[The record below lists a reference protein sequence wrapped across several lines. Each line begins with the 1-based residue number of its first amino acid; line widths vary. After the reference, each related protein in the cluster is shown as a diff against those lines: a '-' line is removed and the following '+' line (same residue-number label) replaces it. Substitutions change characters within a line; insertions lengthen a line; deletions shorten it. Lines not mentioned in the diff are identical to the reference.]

1 LSHPADEPEV
11 LVVGGGP
18 AGAAAAITLA
28 SAGRRVLLVDAEGAG
43 SAAAGGLAVGEALPP
58 AARPLLRDLGV
69 LAAVEAGGHLPCVG
83 NVSVWGAPTPVT
95 RDFLRH
101 PHGPGWH
108 LDRARFDASLRRAA
122 AEAGAEVRCGAR
134 VVAVEREGD
143 GGDGEHPESRR
154 APERERQLAAAW
166 RARLRGDG
174 AERSI
179 RCRWLIDASGRAGVV
194 ARRVGAIR
202 RRDER
207 LLAFVARFRPTAGAE
222 EDRDD
227 RTWIEAVAGGW
238 WYSARV
244 PGGDRIVALHTDP
257 DLADRAALRTAAG
270 LAAELAQA
278 PALAAL
284 LAAHGYHPTGRP
296 RGVDAGGAR
305 LDPAAG
311 PGWLVVG
318 DAAVSFDPLS
328 SQGLL
333 NALYTGLRG
342 AQAVDRALAG
352 DAAAPADYAA
362 RVAEIHRAY
371 RSHHAAYYA
380 AERRWVAEPFW
391 RRRAAPVASR
401 HAPTREPSSYLG
413 GLPVTTGFES

>member
-1 LSHPADEPEV
+1 MSHLVDEPEV
-11 LVVGGGP
+11 LIVGGGP
-18 AGAAAAITLA
+18 AGAAAAIALA

-43 SAAAGGLAVGEALPP
+43 RATAGGLAVGEALPP

-122 AEAGAEVRCGAR
+122 AAGAEVRCGAR
-134 VVAVEREGD
+134 VVAVEREGG
-143 GGDGEHPESRR
+143 GGDPERPEPGR
-154 APERERQLAAAW
+154 AAERERPVAAAW
-166 RARLRGDG
+166 RARLRGADG

-194 ARRVGAIR
+194 ARRLGAIR

-207 LLAFVARFRPTAGAE
+207 LVAFVARIRPTAGAG

-244 PGGDRIVALHTDP
+244 PGGDRIVAFHTDP
-257 DLADRAALRTAAG
+257 DLADRTALRTAAG
-270 LAAELAQA
+270 LAAGLAQA
-278 PALAAL
+278 PALATL
-284 LAAHGYHPTGRP
+284 LAAHGYRPTGRP

-311 PGWLVVG
+311 PGWLAVG
-318 DAAVSFDPLS
+318 DAAVSVDPLS

-352 DAAAPADYAA
+352 DDDAPADYAA
-362 RVAEIHRAY
+362 RLAEIHRAY

-380 AERRWVAEPFW
+380 AERRWPAEPFW
-391 RRRAAPVASR
+391 RRCRLPRIRAG
-401 HAPTREPSSYLG
+401 H
-413 GLPVTTGFES
+413 